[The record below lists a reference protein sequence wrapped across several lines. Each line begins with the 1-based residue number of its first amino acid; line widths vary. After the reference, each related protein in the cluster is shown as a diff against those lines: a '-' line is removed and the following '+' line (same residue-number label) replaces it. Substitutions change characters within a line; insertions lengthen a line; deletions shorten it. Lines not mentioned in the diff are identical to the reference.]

1 MEIASAE
8 FWVGISFLLFVA
20 LVVYLKVPRMMN
32 AALDKRAEGIAA
44 DLEEARSLREEAES
58 VLADYRRKEAEAM
71 KEAEDIVQLAKR
83 EAESYAAETRANMKE
98 QFDRRT
104 KLAEEKIARAE
115 AQAVADVRTAAVEA
129 AVGAARTLV
138 ADKMS
143 ADQADKLLKDSIE
156 SVKSKLN

>member
-1 MEIASAE
+1 MASAE